1 LSAQG
6 SDVFG
11 ATHGGNVAQDVSGL
25 QDPAAIQLRGII
37 YLKRG

>member
-6 SDVFG
+6 GDVFG

-25 QDPAAIQLRGII
+25 QDPTAIQLPRFH
-37 YLKRG
+37 